1 MPRLCFVLAESELE
15 FIPPKLR
22 GHQHVVRWAKRR
34 GKKPGECLLIASKH
48 HVAMRDKRLPERDRR
63 GRPDIVHVTLLHVLD
78 SPASRENALDV
89 YVHTRHDRVI
99 WFRGDVRLPRD
110 QYRFIGLM
118 EQVLKEG
125 QAPPDSDEPLIEVLD
140 VSVWDVLEA
149 NEVNVL
155 LSERGDLIEPV
166 GYMAGLLDAGV
177 ERIGVVVGGF
187 PKGDFSEEFYDRA
200 DDVVRIYDEPLD
212 AWTVAARIVTAFE
225 LAAGIL
231 G

>member
-48 HVAMRDKRLPERDRR
+48 HVAMQDKRLPERDRR

-187 PKGDFSEEFYDRA
+187 PKGDFSEEFYDRT
-200 DDVVRIYDEPLD
+200 DDVVRIYDESLD